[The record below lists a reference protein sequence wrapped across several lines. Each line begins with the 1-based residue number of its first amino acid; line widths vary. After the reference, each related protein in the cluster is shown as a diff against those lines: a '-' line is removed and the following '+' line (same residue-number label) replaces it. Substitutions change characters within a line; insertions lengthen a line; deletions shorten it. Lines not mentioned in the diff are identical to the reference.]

1 MYVGALEM
9 NITLPCALS
18 ATGLAVLSALSF
30 SVSAN
35 TNDDQIIVSANRF
48 QQPVSSVLAPVT
60 VVTREEIDKWQSNS
74 VVDVLRRLPGVDVA
88 QSGGIGQLSSV
99 YIRGTEARHV
109 MILVDGVR
117 LNQANVSGSSDISQ
131 IPLSLVQ
138 SIEYIRGPRSAV
150 YGSDAIG
157 GVINILT
164 ERKTEGTT
172 LNATMGSHGYQEYD
186 ASTQQKIGDKTTVTA
201 AGSYLYTKGFD
212 IEANGNTGGVPQPDR
227 DGFMNK
233 SLWLG
238 VKHQLND
245 NFDVYARAYG
255 FDNRTAYDS
264 AVYDGALV
272 DTRQLYSR
280 TYDGGISYSE
290 GIYSSFLNYSFNHTK
305 DYNYD
310 PRYGQ
315 YGKGSRLTDTEQYN
329 VQWGNNVQV
338 GNGSVSGGVDW
349 LRQKMKD
356 GSSDFE
362 AADKDY
368 FDNTGLYVTGQ
379 QWIGPVIAEASVRSD
394 HHSDYGWNS
403 TWQTNIG
410 WEFAEGYRLIGG
422 YGTAFKAPTLN
433 QLYSAW
439 GSNPNLKPEKSKQ
452 WEGGIEGNTGVLN
465 WRATAF
471 RNDIEELIQSESYA
485 PWQNHNIGEAV
496 IKGTELTGEM
506 DTWIFH
512 HTFSYQ
518 YIDARNGQ
526 THERLDR
533 RARQQLKYQL
543 DWNIEEFDMG
553 LTYHYIGQRTD
564 KDYGVYD
571 PAANGYK
578 SVSMGGVSLFD
589 ITAAYPIT
597 DHLTIRGKVA
607 NLLDKDY
614 ETTYGYRTAGREY
627 FLTGS
632 YNF

>member
-1 MYVGALEM
+1 MTSPY
-9 NITLPCALS
+9 ALS
-18 ATGLAVLSALSF
+18 AVGLAVFSALSF
-30 SVSAN
+30 SASAN

-74 VVDVLRRLPGVDVA
+74 VLDVLRRLPGVDVA
-88 QSGGIGQLSSV
+88 QSGGIGQTSSV
-99 YIRGTEARHV
+99 FVRGTDARHV

-131 IPLSLVQ
+131 IPLSMVQ

-150 YGSDAIG
+150 YGSDAVG

-186 ASTQQKIGDKTTVTA
+186 ASTQQKIGDRTTITA

-212 IEANGNTGGVPQPDR
+212 VEANGNTGGVRQPDR

-238 VKHQLND
+238 VKHQIND

-255 FDNRTAYDS
+255 FDNRTAYD
-264 AVYDGALV
+264 AFYDSYNDVLA

-280 TYDGGISYSE
+280 TYDGGISYSS
-290 GIYSSFLNYSFNHTK
+290 GIYSSFLNYSYNRTK

-310 PRYGQ
+310 PRHGQ
-315 YGKGSRLTDTEQYN
+315 YGKEHRLTDTEQQN
-329 VQWGNNVQV
+329 VQWGNHVQV

-349 LRQKMKD
+349 SRQKMMD
-356 GSSDFE
+356 GSSDFTT
-362 AADKDY
+362 ADKNY
-368 FDNTGLYVTGQ
+368 FDNTGVYLTGQ
-379 QWIGPVIAEASVRSD
+379 QGFGPVIAEASIRSD
-394 HHSDYGWNS
+394 HHSDYGWNT
-403 TWQTNIG
+403 TWQTNVG
-410 WEFAEGYRLIGG
+410 WEFAEGYRVIGG

-439 GSNPNLKPEKSKQ
+439 GSNPDLKPEKSKQ
-452 WEGGIEGNTGVLN
+452 WEGGFEGITGPLE
-465 WRATAF
+465 WRLTAY
-471 RNDIEELIQSESYA
+471 RNDIDELIQSESSY
-485 PWQNHNIGEAV
+485 PYQNYNVGEAKIEGV
-496 IKGTELTGEM
+496 EFTGEM

-518 YIDARNGQ
+518 YIDARNGK
-526 THERLDR
+526 THERLER

-543 DWNIEEFDMG
+543 DWNIEEWDLG
-553 LTYHYIGQRTD
+553 LTYNYIGQRTD
-564 KDYGVYD
+564 KDYGAFD
-571 PAANGYK
+571 PAINGYK
-578 SVSMGGVSLFD
+578 PVSMGGVSLFD
-589 ITAAYPIT
+589 VTAAYPIT

-607 NLLDKDY
+607 NLFDKDY
-614 ETTYGYRTAGREY
+614 ETAYGYRTAGREY